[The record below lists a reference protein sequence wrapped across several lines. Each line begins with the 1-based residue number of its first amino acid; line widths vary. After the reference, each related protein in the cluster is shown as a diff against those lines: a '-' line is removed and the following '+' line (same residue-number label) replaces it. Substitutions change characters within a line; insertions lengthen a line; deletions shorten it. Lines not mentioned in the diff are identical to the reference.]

1 MDPKLPD
8 RETIQNLAD
17 AGCDDEMV
25 RCYCELE
32 CRAGK
37 RPPIRREQIRLLG
50 KHRKALLGELHSC
63 QEKIDCLDYLL
74 YKLKDE
80 QSEEAEKKDE

>member
-17 AGCDDEMV
+17 AGCDDETV

-37 RPPIRREQIRLLG
+37 RPPIRREQIRLLS

>member
-1 MDPKLPD
+1 MEPKGPD
-8 RETIQNLAD
+8 RSTIQNLTD
-17 AGCDDEMV
+17 AGCDDDTV

-32 CRAGK
+32 QRGGDC
-37 RPPIRREQIRLLG
+37 PPVRKEQIRLLG

-74 YKLKDE
+74 YKLKDG
-80 QSEEAEKKDE
+80 QTKEAESKDE